1 MRLCVLFLACS
12 LSLTHAAETY
22 AQKTKISIDAS
33 NQTVEAVLNQIKAK
47 TGFDFFFNNKHV
59 DLNRRV
65 SVSADQGNVFEILE
79 KVFAGTNVSYSVLDK
94 KIILSTE
101 DTKAVKQTSVVV
113 NGTVLDATGE
123 PIIGASVLEKGT
135 TNGTVT
141 DMDGK
146 FTLTVSSAKA
156 ELEISYIGYKTQTL
170 KPQAGKQMAITM
182 SEDTEVLDEVVVVGY
197 GVQKKRDLTG
207 AISSVKMSDE
217 PVSTFSTVSHAL
229 AGKAA
234 GLRVTQNSAQP
245 GAGATFQIR
254 GATSINAGNN
264 PLVIIDGFPVSS
276 STNPGSGNRYDA
288 GSQDNVLESINPND
302 IESIEVLKDA
312 SATAIYGSRAG
323 HGVIIITTKRGKQ
336 SDRLDVTYSGN
347 MSVQTIAKHYDILDG
362 PQYRTYRNMKA
373 KEQWLSKNGQGIY
386 ADYVTPNPN
395 PAPFVPRYTD
405 SEVANAMTTD
415 WMDEVT
421 RTGIQ
426 QSHNVSLTGGSEKM
440 HFLTSLNYFQ
450 QDGIV
455 KNNDLERLT
464 GKFNLDYILSKVVK
478 AGISVNLSRN
488 QYSNVPLGQ
497 YSYENAGILTSA
509 ATFDPS
515 IPVYDENGNFS
526 VFTDQTQFPN
536 PVSLLGIED
545 KTTKDRVL
553 ASGYV
558 QVEPIK
564 NLILKATF
572 GFDRRSAKRQ
582 QYVPNTTLYGAQ
594 QGGSASQSQNDA
606 VDYLLDLTANYIK
619 TIGDH
624 SITALI
630 GYEFQKFTS
639 EGFHVSNYDFSTDG
653 FLYNNIGAGAGV
665 KGGGSSA
672 GVNSLGSYFARLN
685 YSYKGKYLVT
695 GSIRMDGA
703 SNFDPDHRWGT
714 FASGSL
720 AWRFSDEEFMKNL
733 TWLSN
738 GKLRVG
744 YGQTGNSNVGNRTID
759 YFGVGRKWA
768 FGNAGYVGMAAS
780 QLGNKKLTWET
791 TSEFNV
797 GLDLGFLNNRIN
809 MTVEYY
815 NRIISDLLV
824 TNKSLPSYNELTSI
838 ASNIGKTQ
846 GQGIEFT
853 LNTQNIATKDFSW
866 STDLTLYKY
875 EDRWKERDPNWR
887 PSVYQ
892 KEDDYI
898 RSIFVYK
905 SDGLLQAGE
914 KAPAWQPSLLP
925 GQIKIQNLNDKE
937 DSANILGEEDVVLL
951 GSEDPALTFGLNNS
965 LKYKNFD
972 FNIYMYGELG
982 RWRSGS
988 YYDRWIPAL
997 EANSINQSTLTMN
1010 SWRTDNQDTDV
1021 PSMLA
1026 SNYSAG
1032 DYYHKKVSFLRCRN
1046 ITLGYTV
1053 PLHKNNIVQNI
1064 RVYADVNN
1072 PFVIT
1077 NWKGL
1082 DPETDQSLSSYPNV
1096 RSFSLGLEVRF

>member
-33 NQTVEAVLNQIKAK
+33 NQTVETVLNQIKAK

-65 SVSADQGNVFEILE
+65 SVSANQGNVFEVLE
-79 KVFAGTNVSYSVLDK
+79 KVFAGTNVTYSVLDK

-101 DTKAVKQTSVVV
+101 GTKAVKQTSTVVS
-113 NGTVLDATGE
+113 GTVLDATGE
-123 PIIGASVLEKGT
+123 PIIGASVVEKGT

-141 DMDGK
+141 DLDGK
-146 FTLTVSSAKA
+146 FILTVSSAKA
-156 ELEISYIGYKTQTL
+156 ELEVSYIGYKTQVL
-170 KPQAGKQMAITM
+170 KPQAGKQLAVTM

-254 GATSINAGNN
+254 GATSINAGDN
-264 PLVIIDGFPVSS
+264 PLVIIDGFPISS

-336 SDRLDVTYSGN
+336 SSRLDVTYSGN

-405 SEVANAMTTD
+405 AEVANAITTD

-464 GKFNLDYILSKVVK
+464 GKFNMDYILSKVVK
-478 AGISVNLSRN
+478 VGLSVNLSRN

-497 YSYENAGILTSA
+497 NSYENAGILTSA

-515 IPVYDENGNFS
+515 IPVYDENGKFS

-553 ASGYV
+553 ASGYL
-558 QVEPIK
+558 QAEPIK

-630 GYEFQKFTS
+630 GYEYQKFTS
-639 EGFHVSNYDFSTDG
+639 EGFYVSNYDFATDG

-665 KGGGSSA
+665 KDGGSSA
-672 GVNSLGSYFARLN
+672 GVSSLGSYFARLN

-768 FGNAGYVGMAAS
+768 FGNVGYIGMAAT

-797 GLDLGFLNNRIN
+797 GLDLGFLNNRII

-853 LNTQNIATKDFSW
+853 LNTQNIVTKDFSW

-925 GQIKIQNLNDKE
+925 GQIKIQNLKDEEGSPNV
-937 DSANILGEEDVVLL
+937 LGEEDVVLL
-951 GSEDPALTFGLNNS
+951 GSEDPALTFGLNNT

-972 FNIYMYGELG
+972 FNVYMYGEIG

-997 EANSINQSTLTMN
+997 EANSINQSTLTLN
-1010 SWRTDNQDTDV
+1010 SWRADNQNTNV
-1021 PSMLA
+1021 PSMLT
-1026 SNYSAG
+1026 SNYKTG
-1032 DYYHKKVSFLRCRN
+1032 DYYHEKVSFLRCRN

>member
-33 NQTVEAVLNQIKAK
+33 NQTVETVLNQIKAK

-65 SVSADQGNVFEILE
+65 SVSANQGNVFEVLE
-79 KVFAGTNVSYSVLDK
+79 KVFAGTNVTYSVLDK

-101 DTKAVKQTSVVV
+101 GTKAVKQTSTVVS
-113 NGTVLDATGE
+113 GTVLDATGE
-123 PIIGASVLEKGT
+123 PIIGASVVEKGT

-146 FTLTVSSAKA
+146 FTLTISSAKA
-156 ELEISYIGYKTQTL
+156 ELEVSYIGYKTQVL
-170 KPQAGKQMAITM
+170 KPQAGKQLAVTM

-264 PLVIIDGFPVSS
+264 PLVIIDGFPISS

-336 SDRLDVTYSGN
+336 SSRLDVTYSGN

-405 SEVANAMTTD
+405 AEVANAITTD

-464 GKFNLDYILSKVVK
+464 GKFNMDYILSKVVK
-478 AGISVNLSRN
+478 VGLSVNLSRN

-497 YSYENAGILTSA
+497 NSYENAGILTSA

-515 IPVYDENGNFS
+515 IPVYDENGKFS

-553 ASGYV
+553 ASGYL
-558 QVEPIK
+558 QAEPIK

-630 GYEFQKFTS
+630 GYEYQKFTS
-639 EGFHVSNYDFSTDG
+639 EGFYVSNYDFATDG

-665 KGGGSSA
+665 KDGGSSA
-672 GVNSLGSYFARLN
+672 GVSSLGSYFARLN

-768 FGNAGYVGMAAS
+768 FGNVGYIGMAAN

-853 LNTQNIATKDFSW
+853 LNTQNIVTKDFSW

-925 GQIKIQNLNDKE
+925 GQIKIQNLKDEEGSPNV
-937 DSANILGEEDVVLL
+937 LGEEDVVLL
-951 GSEDPALTFGLNNS
+951 GSEDPALTFGLNNT

-972 FNIYMYGELG
+972 FNVYMYGEIG

-997 EANSINQSTLTMN
+997 EANSINQSTLTLN
-1010 SWRTDNQDTDV
+1010 SWRADNQNTNV
-1021 PSMLA
+1021 PSMLT
-1026 SNYSAG
+1026 SNYKTG
-1032 DYYHKKVSFLRCRN
+1032 DYYHEKVSFLRCRN

>member
-33 NQTVEAVLNQIKAK
+33 NQTVETVLNQIKAK

-65 SVSADQGNVFEILE
+65 SVSANQGNVFEVLE
-79 KVFAGTNVSYSVLDK
+79 KVFAGTNVTYSVLDK

-101 DTKAVKQTSVVV
+101 GTKAVKQTSTVVS
-113 NGTVLDATGE
+113 GTVLDATGE
-123 PIIGASVLEKGT
+123 PIIGASVVEKGT

-141 DMDGK
+141 DLDGK
-146 FTLTVSSAKA
+146 FILTVSSAKA
-156 ELEISYIGYKTQTL
+156 ELEVSYIGYKTQVL
-170 KPQAGKQMAITM
+170 KPQAGKQLAVTM

-264 PLVIIDGFPVSS
+264 PLVIIDGFPISS

-336 SDRLDVTYSGN
+336 SSRLDVTYSGN

-405 SEVANAMTTD
+405 AEVANAITTD

-464 GKFNLDYILSKVVK
+464 GKFNMDYILSKVVK
-478 AGISVNLSRN
+478 VGLSVNLSRN

-497 YSYENAGILTSA
+497 NSYENAGILTSA

-515 IPVYDENGNFS
+515 IPVYDENGKFS

-553 ASGYV
+553 ASGYL
-558 QVEPIK
+558 QAEPIK

-630 GYEFQKFTS
+630 GYEYQKFTS
-639 EGFHVSNYDFSTDG
+639 EGFYVSNYDFATDG

-665 KGGGSSA
+665 KDGGSSA
-672 GVNSLGSYFARLN
+672 GVSSLGSYFARLN

-768 FGNAGYVGMAAS
+768 FGNVGYIGMAAN

-853 LNTQNIATKDFSW
+853 LNTQNIVTKDFSW

-925 GQIKIQNLNDKE
+925 GQIKIQNLKDEEGSPNV
-937 DSANILGEEDVVLL
+937 LGEEDVVLL
-951 GSEDPALTFGLNNS
+951 GSEDPALTFGLNNT

-972 FNIYMYGELG
+972 FNVYMYGEIG

-997 EANSINQSTLTMN
+997 EANSINQSTLTLN
-1010 SWRTDNQDTDV
+1010 SWRADNQNTNV
-1021 PSMLA
+1021 PSMLT
-1026 SNYSAG
+1026 SNYKTG
-1032 DYYHKKVSFLRCRN
+1032 DYYHEKVSFLRCRN

-1072 PFVIT
+1072 QFVIT